1 MKIRHCLLSVMANM
15 LVLIPMQAQENVVT
29 LKSCLEK
36 GLKNNYSLQIVR
48 NEQQIAENNAT
59 RANAGM
65 MPTVNLSAGYSGTL
79 DNNNTIARG
88 SESTSKDR
96 NVMDHTVRA
105 GINAEWTVF
114 DGFKMQANYQRLKEL
129 NLRSENQV
137 RIAVEDFVANLTAEY
152 YNFIQQRL
160 RMKNLNYA
168 VALSKERLRIVH
180 ERYMI
185 GNNSRLDLQQAQVDF
200 NADSAQSLKQ
210 REQLASSRI
219 RLNQLMCDQDMSSHF
234 LLADSVIDV
243 DRVLDFD
250 ELWASTLQNNA
261 ELLEAAHNMTLAEID
276 LKSVKSRDFP
286 YVKLNAGYSYSFMNY
301 DIASTVRRHD
311 WGADFGMTVGFKLY
325 DGNRRRE
332 RKNAEIEYANTGL
345 EQKNLRFTLYTTL
358 ADLWQAYE
366 NNKRLLELERQNLI
380 SAREN
385 YYIAHERYLLGDLSG
400 IEMREAQ
407 KSLLDA
413 DERILVA
420 EYNTKLCEISLLQ
433 LSGNVSTYL
442 E

>member
-1 MKIRHCLLSVMANM
+1 
-15 LVLIPMQAQENVVT
+15 MQAQENIT

-79 DNNNTIARG
+79 DNSNAIARG

-129 NLRSENQV
+129 NLRSETQV
-137 RIAVEDFVANLTAEY
+137 RIAVEDFVASLTAEY

-200 NADSAQSLKQ
+200 NADSAQSLQQ
-210 REQLASSRI
+210 RELLASSRI
-219 RLNQLMCDQDMSSHF
+219 RLNQLMCDQDMSSYYNV
-234 LLADSVIDV
+234 ADTIIDV
-243 DRVLDFD
+243 DRVLNFD

-261 ELLEAAHNMTLAEID
+261 DLLEAAHNMALAEID

-332 RKNAEIEYANTGL
+332 MRNAEIEYANKGL

-366 NNKRLLELERQNLI
+366 NNKRLLDLERQNLI
-380 SAREN
+380 AAREN

-433 LSGNVSTYL
+433 LSGNISVYL

>member
-1 MKIRHCLLSVMANM
+1 MKIRHCLLSVMAYM
-15 LVLIPMQAQENVVT
+15 LAIIPMQAQENIT

-79 DNNNTIARG
+79 DNSNAIARG

-129 NLRSENQV
+129 NLRSETQV
-137 RIAVEDFVANLTAEY
+137 RIAVEDFVASLTAEY

-200 NADSAQSLKQ
+200 NADSAQSLQQ
-210 REQLASSRI
+210 RELLASSRI
-219 RLNQLMCDQDMSSHF
+219 RLNQLMCDQDMSSYYNV
-234 LLADSVIDV
+234 ADSIIDV
-243 DRVLDFD
+243 DRVLNFD

-261 ELLEAAHNMTLAEID
+261 DLLEAAHNMALAEID

-332 RKNAEIEYANTGL
+332 MRNAEIEYANKGL

-366 NNKRLLELERQNLI
+366 NNKRLLDLERQNLI
-380 SAREN
+380 AAREN

-433 LSGNVSTYL
+433 LSGNISVYL

>member
-1 MKIRHCLLSVMANM
+1 MKIRHCLLSVMAYM
-15 LVLIPMQAQENVVT
+15 LAIISMQAQENIT

-79 DNNNTIARG
+79 DNSNAIARG

-129 NLRSENQV
+129 NLRSETQV
-137 RIAVEDFVANLTAEY
+137 RITVEDFVASLTAEY

-200 NADSAQSLKQ
+200 NADSAQSLQQ
-210 REQLASSRI
+210 RELLASSRI
-219 RLNQLMCDQDMSSHF
+219 RLNQLMCDQDMSSYYNV
-234 LLADSVIDV
+234 ADSIIDV
-243 DRVLDFD
+243 DRVLNFD

-261 ELLEAAHNMTLAEID
+261 DLLEAAHNMALADID

-332 RKNAEIEYANTGL
+332 MRNAEIEYANKGL

-366 NNKRLLELERQNLI
+366 NNKRLLDLERQNLI
-380 SAREN
+380 AAREN

-433 LSGNVSTYL
+433 LSGNISVYL

>member
-1 MKIRHCLLSVMANM
+1 
-15 LVLIPMQAQENVVT
+15 
-29 LKSCLEK
+29 
-36 GLKNNYSLQIVR
+36 
-48 NEQQIAENNAT
+48 
-59 RANAGM
+59 
-65 MPTVNLSAGYSGTL
+65 
-79 DNNNTIARG
+79 
-88 SESTSKDR
+88 
-96 NVMDHTVRA
+96 
-105 GINAEWTVF
+105 
-114 DGFKMQANYQRLKEL
+114 
-129 NLRSENQV
+129 
-137 RIAVEDFVANLTAEY
+137 
-152 YNFIQQRL
+152 
-160 RMKNLNYA
+160 
-168 VALSKERLRIVH
+168 
-180 ERYMI
+180 
-185 GNNSRLDLQQAQVDF
+185 
-200 NADSAQSLKQ
+200 
-210 REQLASSRI
+210 
-219 RLNQLMCDQDMSSHF
+219 
-234 LLADSVIDV
+234 
-243 DRVLDFD
+243 
-250 ELWASTLQNNA
+250 
-261 ELLEAAHNMTLAEID
+261 
-276 LKSVKSRDFP
+276 
-286 YVKLNAGYSYSFMNY
+286 MNY